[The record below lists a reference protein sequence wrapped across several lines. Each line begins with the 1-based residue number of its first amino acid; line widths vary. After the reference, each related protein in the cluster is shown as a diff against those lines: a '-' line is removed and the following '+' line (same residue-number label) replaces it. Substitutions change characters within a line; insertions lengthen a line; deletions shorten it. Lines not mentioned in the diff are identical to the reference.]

1 MRLSEQYQE
10 WLRHPE
16 RFHDRELAHEFNII
30 FQITKD
36 QLQLHVE
43 PTTEYRVKEE
53 KTLSIV
59 EQTAYI
65 KELFDDLYEHFIPWQ
80 PVQTEEY
87 RKKAEN
93 MRTFLEGRPLLFD
106 TPYFQQ
112 NIGRQRLKIIQYWIE
127 NMGEKE

>member
-10 WLRHPE
+10 WLRQPE
-16 RFHDRELAHEFNII
+16 GFDDRELAHEFKIM

-43 PTTEYRVKEE
+43 PKTEYRVKEE
-53 KTLSIV
+53 KNLSIA

-65 KELFDDLYEHFIPWQ
+65 KTLFDDLYEHFIPWQ
-80 PVQTEEY
+80 SIQTEEY
-87 RKKAEN
+87 RKKAED
-93 MRTFLEGRPLLFD
+93 MRTFLESRPLLLD

-127 NMGEKE
+127 NMGGKE